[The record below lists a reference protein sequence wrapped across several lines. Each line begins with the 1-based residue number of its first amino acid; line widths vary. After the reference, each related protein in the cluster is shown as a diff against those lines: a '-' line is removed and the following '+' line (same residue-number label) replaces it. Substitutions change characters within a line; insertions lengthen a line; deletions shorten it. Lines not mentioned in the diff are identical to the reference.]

1 LRQVTRFPVVFLPRE
16 EALLVVV
23 PGLRED
29 AVAAPFLL
37 AAAPD
42 FLAGEAFFLAP
53 AVLTG
58 AFCWGT
64 SAPSALQAS
73 TIIAAMAA

>member
-1 LRQVTRFPVVFLPRE
+1 LPRE

-29 AVAAPFLL
+29 AVAAPFPAG
-37 AAAPD
+37 AA
-42 FLAGEAFFLAP
+42 FLFAAFFLAGV
-53 AVLTG
+53 VLTG
-58 AFCWGT
+58 TFGGGP

-73 TIIAAMAA
+73 AIIAAMAA

>member
-1 LRQVTRFPVVFLPRE
+1 MTPLPRE

-29 AVAAPFLL
+29 AVAVPDVAFFF
-37 AAAPD
+37 AAFFAAV
-42 FLAGEAFFLAP
+42 FLATVF
-53 AVLTG
+53 LTG

-73 TIIAAMAA
+73 AIIAAMAA